1 MKPVLLIM
9 AAGLGSRYGG
19 LKQIDPVGP
28 NGEILLEFALKDAIK
43 IGMEEVI
50 VIVSESIRADFDSM
64 IVSKYASQIKI
75 TLVTQTLDALP
86 EGYTKN
92 PERAKPW

>member
-1 MKPVLLIM
+1 
-9 AAGLGSRYGG
+9 
-19 LKQIDPVGP
+19 
-28 NGEILLEFALKDAIK
+28 
-43 IGMEEVI
+43 MEEVI

-86 EGYTKN
+86 RGYTKN
-92 PERAKPW
+92 PERTKPW